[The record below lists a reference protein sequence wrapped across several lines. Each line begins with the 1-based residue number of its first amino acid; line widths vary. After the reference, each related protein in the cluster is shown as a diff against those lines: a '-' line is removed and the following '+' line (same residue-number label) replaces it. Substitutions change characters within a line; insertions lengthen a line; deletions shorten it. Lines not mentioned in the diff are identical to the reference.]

1 VSVDDSMRKSA
12 IAEARRKSS
21 ANVMLTIGI
30 MALAAVAMAIGI
42 RLQADAL
49 GLPEDLARLVAT
61 ALLACAVVDL
71 VALQVWDR
79 VFHSPPREE

>member
-1 VSVDDSMRKSA
+1 MPKSV

-42 RLQADAL
+42 RLHADAL